1 MTYDNEHNSVT
12 ILTSSKNTLKS
23 YSLDLSTKQIE
34 LVSTANIGAGIS
46 SFDTASST
54 LHFAILESME
64 SYQVVDVST
73 LKVVKTFPR
82 LGVTIQTSTL
92 DDIILVKSAIKV
104 YLEDL
109 NTLNQKEVEK
119 VSACS
124 VMRH

>member
-1 MTYDNEHNSVT
+1 
-12 ILTSSKNTLKS
+12 
-23 YSLDLSTKQIE
+23 
-34 LVSTANIGAGIS
+34 
-46 SFDTASST
+46 
-54 LHFAILESME
+54 ME